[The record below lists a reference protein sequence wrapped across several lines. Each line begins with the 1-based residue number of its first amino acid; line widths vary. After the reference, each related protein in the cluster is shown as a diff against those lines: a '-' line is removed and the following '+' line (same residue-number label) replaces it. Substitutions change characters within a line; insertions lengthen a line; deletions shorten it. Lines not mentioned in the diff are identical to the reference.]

1 LYKIIVNVQEPSDLG
16 KYMAIISDWT
26 ERYRPKSESHLEGNE
41 AQRRKIRDWLNQWQG
56 GIPKK
61 KAILLVGPPGV
72 GKTTVA
78 RAIAQDMGWSVIE
91 LNASDARNAA
101 AIRKAATQGAT
112 HRSLFHDPNDKQQRT
127 LILLDEVDHL
137 SGGLKKANQ
146 DKLNKAMM
154 GEQVGGNPVTFSG
167 DSGGK
172 AELLR
177 LLNETKQPVILAC
190 NEVMGLWG
198 KGSSW
203 RSTRDRFQKHMI
215 TLNFER
221 ASDDALRRIA
231 RRVLKSEEIEFE
243 AQAIEKLVERNPGD
257 LRALVRDLQVISV
270 TIDGLLTTESVEL
283 FIQSGERDISVEVF
297 PGLDKLYRC
306 STATEAVLAGRSIDK
321 SPSELL
327 NWIHWNNP
335 SLISEKS
342 ILRRG
347 NQALSMSS
355 KMLSA
360 QYDNTAHR
368 SWYWSSQLSGLA
380 ASVVNK
386 NAFGER
392 IYPSYPNFL
401 RRNST
406 NIRPSIIEQLAKGS
420 GISKSTVRDEML
432 PILSSLLS
440 PNSVVGD
447 PNDFSISI
455 SYNLSGEEHATLA
468 GLTLSRRSTKDIIAK
483 YNEVKSKNQII
494 PSEEQIEEEVIEL
507 KTEIKNNPKDDDSN
521 PSGQMKLF

>member
-1 LYKIIVNVQEPSDLG
+1 
-16 KYMAIISDWT
+16 MAKVSDWT

-41 AQRRKIRDWLNQWQG
+41 AQRRKIRDWLSKWQG
-56 GIPKK
+56 GMPKK
-61 KAILLVGPPGV
+61 KALLLVGPPGV

-78 RAIAQDMGWSVIE
+78 RAVAQDMGWSVIE

-112 HRSLFHDPNDKQQRT
+112 HRSLFHNPDDKEQRT

-137 SGGLKKANQ
+137 SGGLKKVNQ
-146 DKLNKAMM
+146 DKLNKALM
-154 GEQVGGNPVTFSG
+154 GDEVGGNPVTFSG

-190 NEVMGLWG
+190 NEIMGLWG
-198 KGSSW
+198 KGSTW

-221 ASDDALRRIA
+221 ANDDALRRIA
-231 RRVLKSEEIEFE
+231 RRVLKSEDIEFE

-257 LRALVRDLQVISV
+257 LRALVRDLQVISA
-270 TIDGLLTTESVEL
+270 TIDGILTPEVVNS
-283 FIQSGERDISVEVF
+283 FIESGERDISIEVF

-306 STATEAVLAGRSIDK
+306 STANEAVIAGRTIDK

-335 SLISEKS
+335 SLISDKNT
-342 ILRRG
+342 LKRG
-347 NQALSMSS
+347 NQALSLSS

-368 SWYWSSQLSGLA
+368 SWYWSGQLSGLA

-386 NAFGER
+386 NPFGGK

-401 RRNST
+401 RINST
-406 NIRPSIIEQLAKGS
+406 NVRPSIIEQLAKGP

-432 PILSSLLS
+432 PILTSLLS
-440 PNSVVGD
+440 PKSTIGD
-447 PNDFSISI
+447 PNDYSISMN
-455 SYNLSGEEHATLA
+455 YNLSGEEHVTLA
-468 GLTLSRRSTKDIIAK
+468 GLTLSRRSTKEIIAN
-483 YNEVKSKNQII
+483 YNEEKSRKQII
-494 PSEEQIEEEVIEL
+494 SIDEDIEEENLPQIG
-507 KTEIKNNPKDDDSN
+507 IIDNGSKDDESS
-521 PSGQMKLF
+521 PPGQMKLF

>member
-1 LYKIIVNVQEPSDLG
+1 
-16 KYMAIISDWT
+16 MAIISDWT

-56 GIPKK
+56 GMPKK
-61 KAILLVGPPGV
+61 KALLLVGPPGV

-78 RAIAQDMGWSVIE
+78 RAVAQDMGWSVIE

-112 HRSLFHDPNDKQQRT
+112 HRSLFHNPNDKQQRT

-137 SGGLKKANQ
+137 SGGLKKVNQ
-146 DKLNKAMM
+146 DKLNKALM
-154 GEQVGGNPVTFSG
+154 GEEVGGNPVTFSG

-221 ASDDALRRIA
+221 ANDEALRRIA
-231 RRVLKSEEIEFE
+231 RRVLKSEDIEFE
-243 AQAIEKLVERNPGD
+243 AQAVEKLVERNPGD
-257 LRALVRDLQVISV
+257 LRALVRDLQVIST
-270 TIDGLLTTESVEL
+270 TIDGLLTTELVES
-283 FIQSGERDISVEVF
+283 FIESGERDISVEVF

-306 STATEAVLAGRSIDK
+306 STASEAVLAGRTIDK
-321 SPSELL
+321 SPNELL

-335 SLISEKS
+335 SLISDRK

-347 NQALSMSS
+347 NQALSISS

-368 SWYWSSQLSGLA
+368 SWYWSGQLSGLA

-386 NAFGER
+386 NPFAER

-406 NIRPSIIEQLAKGS
+406 NIRPSIIEQLAKGP

-432 PILSSLLS
+432 PILTSLLS

-447 PNDFSISI
+447 PNDYSISM
-455 SYNLSGEEHATLA
+455 SYNLSGDEHATLA
-468 GLTLSRRSTKDIIAK
+468 GLTLSRRSTKDLISS
-483 YNEVKSKNQII
+483 YNEEKSRSQII
-494 PSEEQIEEEVIEL
+494 PIEEHVEDEL
-507 KTEIKNNPKDDDSN
+507 IDSHPETKNDSKDDEST
-521 PSGQMKLF
+521 PPGQMKLF

>member
-1 LYKIIVNVQEPSDLG
+1 
-16 KYMAIISDWT
+16 MAKVSDWT
-26 ERYRPKSESHLEGNE
+26 ERYRPISESHLEGNE
-41 AQRRKIRDWLNQWQG
+41 SQRRKIRDWLTEWQDG
-56 GIPKK
+56 MPRK
-61 KAILLVGPPGV
+61 KALLLVGPPGV

-78 RAIAQDMGWSVIE
+78 RAIAQDMDWSVIE

-112 HRSLFHDPNDKQQRT
+112 HRSLFHNPNDKKQRT

-137 SGGLKKANQ
+137 SGGLKKVNQ
-146 DKLNKAMM
+146 DKLAKAIM
-154 GEQVGGNPVTFSG
+154 GEEVGGNPITFKG

-177 LLNETKQPVILAC
+177 LLDETKQPVILAC
-190 NEVMGLWG
+190 NEIMGLWG
-198 KGSSW
+198 KGSNW
-203 RSTRDRFQKHMI
+203 RSTRDRFQKHII

-221 ASDDALRRIA
+221 ANDDAIRRIA
-231 RRVLKSEEIEFE
+231 RRVLNSEGIEFE
-243 AQAIEKLVERNPGD
+243 AQAIEHLVERNPGD
-257 LRALVRDLQVISV
+257 LRALVRDLQVISA
-270 TIDGLLTTESVEL
+270 TIEDKLTVESVKSFLESS
-283 FIQSGERDISVEVF
+283 IRDISLEVF

-306 STATEAVLAGRSIDK
+306 NTAEEAVIAGRSIDK

-335 SLISEKS
+335 SLISDKS
-342 ILRRG
+342 VVRRG
-347 NQALSMSS
+347 NQALSKSS

-368 SWYWSSQLSGLA
+368 SWYWSGQLSGLA

-386 NAFGER
+386 SKFSEK

-401 RRNST
+401 RRYAR
-406 NIRPSIIEQLAKGS
+406 NIRPSIIEQLALGS

-432 PILSSLLS
+432 PILISLLS

-447 PNDFSISI
+447 PNDFSISLNL
-455 SYNLSGEEHATLA
+455 NLSGEEHATLA
-468 GLTLSRRSTKDIIAK
+468 GLPLSRRSTKDLISQFNEEKLSLLESIDDEIIDEIIEDNDSVANDEN
-483 YNEVKSKNQII
+483 NE
-494 PSEEQIEEEVIEL
+494 
-507 KTEIKNNPKDDDSN
+507 DR
-521 PSGQMKLF
+521 PSGQMTLF

>member
-1 LYKIIVNVQEPSDLG
+1 
-16 KYMAIISDWT
+16 MAIISDWT

-41 AQRRKIRDWLNQWQG
+41 SQRRKIRDWLNQWQDG
-56 GIPKK
+56 MPKK
-61 KAILLVGPPGV
+61 KALLLVGPPGV

-78 RAIAQDMGWSVIE
+78 RAVAQDMGWSVIE

-112 HRSLFHDPNDKQQRT
+112 HRSLFHNPDDKQQRT

-137 SGGLKKANQ
+137 SGGLKKVNQ
-146 DKLNKAMM
+146 DKLNKALM
-154 GEQVGGNPVTFSG
+154 GDEVGGNPVTFSG

-221 ASDDALRRIA
+221 ANDEALRRIA
-231 RRVLKSEEIEFE
+231 RRVLKSEDIEFE
-243 AQAIEKLVERNPGD
+243 AQAVEKLVERNPGD
-257 LRALVRDLQVISV
+257 LRALVRDLQVISA
-270 TIDGLLTTESVEL
+270 TLDGLLTNELVES
-283 FIQSGERDISVEVF
+283 FIESGERDISIEVF

-306 STATEAVLAGRSIDK
+306 STASEAVLAGRTIDK

-335 SLISEKS
+335 SLISDKN

-368 SWYWSSQLSGLA
+368 SWYWSGQLSGLA

-386 NAFGER
+386 NTFAER

-401 RRNST
+401 RRNFT
-406 NIRPSIIEQLAKGS
+406 NVRPSIIEQLAKGP

-432 PILSSLLS
+432 PILTSLLS

-447 PNDFSISI
+447 PNDYAISM

-468 GLTLSRRSTKDIIAK
+468 GLTLSRRSTKEIISN
-483 YNEVKSKNQII
+483 YNDEKSKNQII
-494 PSEEQIEEEVIEL
+494 PLDEHVEEELIDSQP
-507 KTEIKNNPKDDDSN
+507 KTDNDSKDEDST
-521 PSGQMKLF
+521 PPGQMKLF

>member
-1 LYKIIVNVQEPSDLG
+1 
-16 KYMAIISDWT
+16 MAIISDWT

-41 AQRRKIRDWLNQWQG
+41 SQRRKIRDWLNQWQDG
-56 GIPKK
+56 MPKK
-61 KAILLVGPPGV
+61 KALLLVGPPGV

-78 RAIAQDMGWSVIE
+78 RAVAQDMGWSVIE

-112 HRSLFHDPNDKQQRT
+112 HRSLFHNPDDKKQRT

-137 SGGLKKANQ
+137 SGGLKKVNQ
-146 DKLNKAMM
+146 DKLNKALM
-154 GEQVGGNPVTFSG
+154 GEEVGGNPVTFSG

-177 LLNETKQPVILAC
+177 LLSETKQPVILAC

-221 ASDDALRRIA
+221 ANDEALRRIA
-231 RRVLKSEEIEFE
+231 RRVLKSEDIEFE
-243 AQAIEKLVERNPGD
+243 AQAVEKLVERNPGD
-257 LRALVRDLQVISV
+257 LRALVRDLQVISA
-270 TIDGLLTTESVEL
+270 TLDGLLTNELVES
-283 FIQSGERDISVEVF
+283 FIESGERDISVEVF

-306 STATEAVLAGRSIDK
+306 STASEAVLAGRTIDK
-321 SPSELL
+321 SPNELL

-335 SLISEKS
+335 SLISDKN

-368 SWYWSSQLSGLA
+368 SWYWSGQLSGLA

-386 NAFGER
+386 NTFAER

-406 NIRPSIIEQLAKGS
+406 NVRPSIIEQLAKGP

-432 PILSSLLS
+432 PILTSLLS

-447 PNDFSISI
+447 PNDYTISM

-468 GLTLSRRSTKDIIAK
+468 GLTLSRRSTKDIITN
-483 YNEVKSKNQII
+483 YNDEKSKNQII
-494 PSEEQIEEEVIEL
+494 TIDEHVDEELIDS
-507 KTEIKNNPKDDDSN
+507 KPEIDNDSKDDDSN
-521 PSGQMKLF
+521 PPGQMKLF

>member
-1 LYKIIVNVQEPSDLG
+1 
-16 KYMAIISDWT
+16 MAIISDWT

-41 AQRRKIRDWLNQWQG
+41 AQRRKIRDWLNQWHDG
-56 GIPKK
+56 MPKK

-112 HRSLFHDPNDKQQRT
+112 HRSLFHNPNDKQQRT

-137 SGGLKKANQ
+137 SGGLKKVNQ

-154 GEQVGGNPVTFSG
+154 GEEVGGNPVTFSG

-198 KGSSW
+198 KGASW

-221 ASDDALRRIA
+221 ANDEALRRIA
-231 RRVLKSEEIEFE
+231 RRVLKSENIEFE

-257 LRALVRDLQVISV
+257 LRALVRDLQVISAS
-270 TIDGLLTTESVEL
+270 IDGTLTTELVNL
-283 FIQSGERDISVEVF
+283 FIESGERDISVEVF

-306 STATEAVLAGRSIDK
+306 YTASEAVLAGRTIDK

-335 SLISEKS
+335 SLISDKS

-347 NQALSMSS
+347 NQALSISS

-368 SWYWSSQLSGLA
+368 SWYWSGQLSGLA

-386 NAFGER
+386 NPFTER

-401 RRNST
+401 RRNTS
-406 NIRPSIIEQLAKGS
+406 NVRPSIIEQLAKGS

-432 PILSSLLS
+432 PILTSLLS

-447 PNDFSISI
+447 PNDFSISM

-468 GLTLSRRSTKDIIAK
+468 GLALSRRSTKDIVAQ
-483 YNEVKSKNQII
+483 YNEEKSKLSLI
-494 PSEEQIEEEVIEL
+494 IEEENIEV
-507 KTEIKNNPKDDDSN
+507 EISEPDEIIESDTKDDDSN
-521 PSGQMKLF
+521 PPGQMKLF